1 MPVITDISSQKR
13 HANYYSIFVDDKFS
27 FSLTDL
33 ELSNSRLVIGQNLSP
48 AEVDHWQR
56 TSEASK
62 AYHQAINLL
71 SYRMRTRREMS
82 QRLARKGWEEGIV
95 EIVIERLVSEKLL
108 DDEAFGASWVTSRN
122 LLKPTS
128 KRKLA
133 LELRQKGL
141 DSEAVE
147 VALADVSRED
157 QIEAIKTIIAKKQ
170 KLARYADQQVLI
182 RYLASQG
189 FSYDLVKT
197 ALEQLSAD

>member
-13 HANYYSIFVDDKFS
+13 HANYYSIFVDKKFS

-33 ELSNSRLVIGQNLSP
+33 ELSNSRLVIGQNLSA

-82 QRLARKGWEEGIV
+82 QRLARKGWEERIV
-95 EIVIERLVSEKLL
+95 EIVIERLVDEKLL
-108 DDEAFGASWVTSRN
+108 DDEAFGTSWVTSRN

-141 DSEAVE
+141 DSDAVE

-189 FSYDLVKT
+189 FSYDLVKA
-197 ALEQLSAD
+197 ALEELSEN